1 MRSLTPFSSRRG
13 IVHRFH
19 GLGQCLSSLLLA
31 VLVTISASTGAAADE
46 GKTII
51 GFGDSL
57 MAGYGLNQPDSFT
70 VQLQAKLKAEGLD
83 VHVINA
89 GVSGDTT
96 TGGKSRLAWTI
107 DGQPKKPDL
116 VILELGANDALRG
129 ISPSLTRKNLDWM
142 LAQLKQ
148 RGIPVLLAGMMAPP
162 NMGSDYG
169 SEFNAIYPDLAKKY
183 GVAFYPF
190 FLDGVAADP
199 SLNQGDGMHPN
210 PKGVKIIVGKIAP
223 YVVKALKGGQA
234 SAP

>member
-1 MRSLTPFSSRRG
+1 
-13 IVHRFH
+13 
-19 GLGQCLSSLLLA
+19 LSSLLLA

>member
-1 MRSLTPFSSRRG
+1 M
-13 IVHRFH
+13 
-19 GLGQCLSSLLLA
+19 SSLLLA